1 MHWSIY
7 AANRTD
13 IIEIATINDHFE
25 ISMCWS
31 EFKIITL
38 QIGCY
43 RSPRLKAKTFQC
55 RIMIVRYCLFDP
67 WHEFLDSDANVR
79 IHRIKGIPAAVNA
92 YGSLIDEKKIGRLRG
107 GTWKSHGHA
116 VAVRQRLVQKVG
128 LRDQSS
134 DAVGVILIDGERTA
148 AEILAGR
155 IHNQVGVSQGVGVI
169 TDNAHVHRPAEEI
182 IQKAGAVFNRFGDE
196 SVMVI

>member
-7 AANRTD
+7 AADRTD

-67 WHEFLDSDANVR
+67 WDEFLTAMQMFVST
-79 IHRIKGIPAAVNA
+79 
-92 YGSLIDEKKIGRLRG
+92 GSRAFPLLS
-107 GTWKSHGHA
+107 T
-116 VAVRQRLVQKVG
+116 
-128 LRDQSS
+128 
-134 DAVGVILIDGERTA
+134 
-148 AEILAGR
+148 
-155 IHNQVGVSQGVGVI
+155 
-169 TDNAHVHRPAEEI
+169 P
-182 IQKAGAVFNRFGDE
+182 
-196 SVMVI
+196 MVP